1 MKQVSIF
8 LAILAIT
15 AGMIGCIGGDGGD
28 GDGGGGGGGKSYTLI
43 VDFTAGGTVT
53 VDGLPIPGRAILT
66 YAGGTGV
73 SLNATPDSDHQFVG
87 WTGDVFTIGN
97 VRASET
103 VIVVNNDYSIMANFE
118 LPPPAQYSLNI
129 IGPAYGSVVTPG
141 EGRFMYEE
149 ATVVNL
155 VAEPDIGYE
164 FAKWTGDADTIANVS
179 SASTTI
185 VMSNDC
191 YISAHFREAPVVCY
205 TNS

>member
-1 MKQVSIF
+1 MKQVGIF
-8 LAILAIT
+8 LAIIAIT
-15 AGMIGCIGGDGGD
+15 AGMLGCVGGDGGD
-28 GDGGGGGGGKSYTLI
+28 GDGDGGSYTLI

-66 YAGGTGV
+66 YAAGTGV

-87 WTGDVFTIGN
+87 WTGDVLTIGN

-103 VIVVNNDYSIMANFE
+103 IIVVNGDYSIMANFE
-118 LPPPAQYSLNI
+118 LPPPAEYSLNI

-149 ATVVNL
+149 GTVINL
-155 VAEPDIGYE
+155 VAEPDTGYE
-164 FAKWTGDADTIANVS
+164 FARWTGDADTIANVS
-179 SASTTI
+179 GASTTI
-185 VMSNDC
+185 VMNNDY

-205 TNS
+205 TTS